1 MVEKI
6 PEAVEAVVVTIRVGV
21 AKAEVVLLL

>member
-6 PEAVEAVVVTIRVGV
+6 PEVVEVVVATIRVGV
-21 AKAEVVLLL
+21 EKAEVVLLL